1 MYNVIEVFIASIFFF
16 GGFIRMNEKIISF
29 ILISCAS
36 LAAVFFV
43 IKQNMELAIFFLT
56 VMFTLTNF
64 FRSRN
69 FAAQG
74 YEKESKWMK
83 KMAIFFAVLSLITLY
98 VVLT

>member
-1 MYNVIEVFIASIFFF
+1 
-16 GGFIRMNEKIISF
+16 MNEKLVSLV
-29 ILISCAS
+29 LISCAS

-43 IKQNMELAIFFLT
+43 IKQNMELAIFCLT

-74 YEKESKWMK
+74 YEKEAKWMK
-83 KMAIFFAVLSLITLY
+83 KMSIFFAILSLIALY